1 MYDIWI
7 NSKCSWS
14 KPLDSFL
21 KEFSRFSN
29 QTTVKHY
36 DSKEALWFSSFL
48 NLLLRIMMKR
58 WCGTHVA
65 LLLRAARSI
74 KFHSQSFPH
83 LSTKRGDLAGA
94 LSRKSLSSQK
104 PSFLLL
110 HSLARRW
117 PPINGYVFCRCFIF
131 VIFIRQEWDCSS
143 GLMSAITPAA
153 TYLMSSTGEIQGE
166 PIYGRYGNPSRNSVE
181 AILAR
186 LEGAEHAMCF
196 SSGNTGCK
204 QKPGTTTL

>member
-1 MYDIWI
+1 MVFFLP
-7 NSKCSWS
+7 
-14 KPLDSFL
+14 KPPTSHNDEKMMWDTRCFAS
-21 KEFSRFSN
+21 SRAIHQIPLSIIP
-29 QTTVKHY
+29 
-36 DSKEALWFSSFL
+36 SSFH
-48 NLLLRIMMKR
+48 K
-58 WCGTHVA
+58 
-65 LLLRAARSI
+65 
-74 KFHSQSFPH
+74 K
-83 LSTKRGDLAGA
+83 GDLAGA